1 MDRSQ
6 FIGLFWQQPKVQ
18 QVAEL
23 QELNIGDQLPNKELE
38 QLVGIFAYASMM
50 CLN

>member
-23 QELNIGDQLPNKELE
+23 QELNIGDQLPNINDVPKLKDESSDDVL
-38 QLVGIFAYASMM
+38 
-50 CLN
+50 